1 MRWRI
6 AGGVLQV
13 GTAVAT
19 IVVTKGAVIKMGAG
33 VVVLDG
39 LDAISDGWNH

>member
-1 MRWRI
+1 M
-6 AGGVLQV
+6 

-19 IVVTKGAVIKMGAG
+19 IVVTGAVIKMGAG